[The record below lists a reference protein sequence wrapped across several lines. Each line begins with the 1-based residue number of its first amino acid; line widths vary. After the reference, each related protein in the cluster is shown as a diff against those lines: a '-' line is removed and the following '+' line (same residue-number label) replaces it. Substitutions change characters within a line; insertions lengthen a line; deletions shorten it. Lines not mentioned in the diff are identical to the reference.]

1 MNTAFGNPTN
11 SHGRF
16 ENKSNPTNHNM
27 SLMPGRPSEESKQ
40 RKELKKRIDDISLSM
55 IDKVKKCEE
64 SLSKNLKEN
73 FSSFDEA
80 KSIEN
85 ELNEIEDT

>member
-1 MNTAFGNPTN
+1 MFD
-11 SHGRF
+11 HFQEMRF
-16 ENKSNPTNHNM
+16 QVDE
-27 SLMPGRPSEESKQ
+27 Q
-40 RKELKKRIDDISLSM
+40 REELKEKSDEMALAM
-55 IDKVKKCEE
+55 IDKIKKCEE